1 MLWAVRMRSVA
12 HLSAP
17 TATRFPKLRITYVSA
32 DALRLIICHN
42 H

>member
-17 TATRFPKLRITYVSA
+17 TATRLPNPRITYASA
-32 DALRLIICHN
+32 DTFSAN
-42 H
+42 YMP